1 MTFIDTIP
9 EDDAEGATADWYTAD
24 RERFGYL
31 PNYTKVFGHRPAVYG
46 AWKQLSGAIVGAMGP
61 RRYELA
67 TLAAARVLRS
77 SYCAL
82 AHGKILA
89 EQFLGPETTRA
100 VADGDAITVLDPVD
114 AEIVRF
120 ATLVTR
126 DAAAVTAKDVDRLRA
141 VGLSDED
148 ILDVTLA
155 VAARCFFSTVLE
167 ALGVQPDPA
176 FKALDPDLR
185 AALTVGRPIAEA

>member
-1 MTFIDTIP
+1 MTFIETIP
-9 EDDAEGATADWYTAD
+9 EDEAEGATAHWYAAD
-24 RERFGYL
+24 RERLGYL
-31 PNYTKVFGHRPAVYG
+31 PNYTKVFGQRPAVYA
-46 AWKQLSGAIVGAMGP
+46 AWKQLGGAIGGAMDK

-67 TLAAARVLRS
+67 TLAAAKVLRS

-82 AHGKILA
+82 AHGTVLA
-89 EQFLGPETTRA
+89 ELLGPEATRA
-100 VADGDAITVLDPVD
+100 VADGDADTALDPVD

-120 ATLVTR
+120 ATLVAR

-176 FKALDPDLR
+176 YQALDPDLR

>member
-1 MTFIDTIP
+1 MTFIETIP
-9 EDDAEGATADWYTAD
+9 EDEAEGATAHWYAAD
-24 RERFGYL
+24 RERLGYL
-31 PNYTKVFGHRPAVYG
+31 PNYTKVFGERPAVYA
-46 AWKQLSGAIVGAMGP
+46 AWKQLGGAIGGAMDK

-67 TLAAARVLRS
+67 TLAAAKVLRS

-82 AHGKILA
+82 AHGTVLA
-89 EQFLGPETTRA
+89 ELLGPEATRA
-100 VADGDAITVLDPVD
+100 VADGDADTALDPVD

-120 ATLVTR
+120 ATLVAR

-141 VGLSDED
+141 VGLADED

-176 FKALDPDLR
+176 YQALDPDLR

>member
-1 MTFIDTIP
+1 MTFIETIP
-9 EDDAEGATADWYTAD
+9 EDEAEGATAHWYAAD
-24 RERFGYL
+24 RERLGYV
-31 PNYTKVFGHRPAVYG
+31 PNYAKVFGQRPAVYA
-46 AWKQLSGAIVGAMGP
+46 AWKQLGGAIGGAMDP

-82 AHGKILA
+82 AHGTVLA
-89 EQFLGPETTRA
+89 ELLGPEATRA
-100 VADGDAITVLDPVD
+100 VADGDADTALDPVD

-176 FKALDPDLR
+176 YQALDPDLR

>member
-1 MTFIDTIP
+1 MTFIETIS
-9 EDDAEGATADWYTAD
+9 EDEAEGATAHWYAAD
-24 RERFGYL
+24 RERLGYV
-31 PNYTKVFGHRPAVYG
+31 PNYAKVFGQRPAVYA
-46 AWKQLSGAIVGAMGP
+46 AWKQLGGAIGGAMDK

-67 TLAAARVLRS
+67 TLAAAKVLRS

-82 AHGKILA
+82 AHGTVLA
-89 EQFLGPETTRA
+89 ELLGPEATRA
-100 VADGDAITVLDPVD
+100 VADGDADTALDPVD
-114 AEIVRF
+114 AEVVRF

-176 FKALDPDLR
+176 YRALDPGLR
-185 AALTVGRPIAEA
+185 EALTVGRPIAEA

>member
-1 MTFIDTIP
+1 MTFIETIP
-9 EDDAEGATADWYTAD
+9 EDEAEGATAQWYAAD
-24 RERFGYL
+24 RERLGYL
-31 PNYTKVFGHRPAVYG
+31 PNYTKVFGERPAVYA
-46 AWKQLSGAIVGAMGP
+46 AWKQLGGAIGGAMDK

-67 TLAAARVLRS
+67 TLAAAKVLRS

-82 AHGKILA
+82 AHGTVLA
-89 EQFLGPETTRA
+89 ELLGPEATRA
-100 VADGDAITVLDPVD
+100 VADGDADTALDPVD

-120 ATLVTR
+120 ATLVAR

-176 FKALDPDLR
+176 YQALDPDLR

>member
-1 MTFIDTIP
+1 VTFIDTIP
-9 EDDAEGATADWYTAD
+9 EDDAEGATADWYAAD
-24 RERFGYL
+24 REQLGYL
-31 PNYTKVFGHRPAVYG
+31 PNYTKVFGHRPAAYA
-46 AWKQLSGAIVGAMGP
+46 AWKQLGGAVGGAMDP

-67 TLAAARVLRS
+67 TLAAAKVLRS

-89 EQFLGPETTRA
+89 EQLLGPEATRA
-100 VADGDAITVLDPVD
+100 VADGDADTVLDPAD

-120 ATLVTR
+120 ATLVAR

-176 FKALDPDLR
+176 FRALDPDLR

>member
-1 MTFIDTIP
+1 MTFIETIP
-9 EDDAEGATADWYTAD
+9 EDEAEGATAHWYAAD
-24 RERFGYL
+24 RERLGYL
-31 PNYTKVFGHRPAVYG
+31 PNYTKVFGERPAVYA
-46 AWKQLSGAIVGAMGP
+46 AWKQLGGAIGGAMDK

-67 TLAAARVLRS
+67 TLAAAKVLRS

-82 AHGKILA
+82 AHGTVLA
-89 EQFLGPETTRA
+89 ELLGPEATRA
-100 VADGDAITVLDPVD
+100 VADGDADTLDPVD

-120 ATLVTR
+120 ATLVAR

-176 FKALDPDLR
+176 YQALDPDLR

>member
-1 MTFIDTIP
+1 MTFIETIP
-9 EDDAEGATADWYTAD
+9 EDEAEGATAHWYAAD
-24 RERFGYL
+24 RERLGYL
-31 PNYTKVFGHRPAVYG
+31 PNYTKVFGERPAVYA
-46 AWKQLSGAIVGAMGP
+46 AWKQLGGAIGGAMDK

-89 EQFLGPETTRA
+89 ELLGPEATRA
-100 VADGDAITVLDPVD
+100 VADGEADTVLDPVD

-176 FKALDPDLR
+176 YQALDPDLR

>member
-1 MTFIDTIP
+1 MTFIETIP
-9 EDDAEGATADWYTAD
+9 EDEAEGATAHWYAAD
-24 RERFGYL
+24 RERLGYL
-31 PNYTKVFGHRPAVYG
+31 PNYTKVFGERPAVYA
-46 AWKQLSGAIVGAMGP
+46 AWKQLGGAIGGAMDK

-67 TLAAARVLRS
+67 TLAAAKVLRS

-82 AHGKILA
+82 AHGTVLA
-89 EQFLGPETTRA
+89 ELLGPEATRA
-100 VADGDAITVLDPVD
+100 VADGDADTALDPVD

-120 ATLVTR
+120 ATLVAR

-176 FKALDPDLR
+176 YQALDPDLR

>member
-1 MTFIDTIP
+1 MD
-9 EDDAEGATADWYTAD
+9 
-24 RERFGYL
+24 
-31 PNYTKVFGHRPAVYG
+31 K
-46 AWKQLSGAIVGAMGP
+46 

-67 TLAAARVLRS
+67 TLAAAKVLRS

-82 AHGKILA
+82 AHGTVLA
-89 EQFLGPETTRA
+89 ELLGPEATRA
-100 VADGDAITVLDPVD
+100 VADGDADTALDPVD

-120 ATLVTR
+120 ATLVAR

-176 FKALDPDLR
+176 YQALDPDLR

>member
-1 MTFIDTIP
+1 
-9 EDDAEGATADWYTAD
+9 
-24 RERFGYL
+24 
-31 PNYTKVFGHRPAVYG
+31 
-46 AWKQLSGAIVGAMGP
+46 MGP

-67 TLAAARVLRS
+67 TLAAAKVLRS
-77 SYCAL
+77 SCCAL
-82 AHGKILA
+82 AHGTVLA
-89 EQFLGPETTRA
+89 ELLGPEATRA
-100 VADGDAITVLDPVD
+100 VADGDAITALDPVD

-176 FKALDPDLR
+176 FQVLDPDLR
-185 AALTVGRPIAEA
+185 AAVTVGRPIAEA

>member
-1 MTFIDTIP
+1 VTFIETIP
-9 EDDAEGATADWYTAD
+9 EDEAEGATAHWYAAD
-24 RERFGYL
+24 RERLGYL
-31 PNYTKVFGHRPAVYG
+31 PNYTKVFGERPAVYA
-46 AWKQLSGAIVGAMGP
+46 AWKQLGGAIGGAMDK

-67 TLAAARVLRS
+67 TLAAAKVLRS

-82 AHGKILA
+82 AHGTVLA
-89 EQFLGPETTRA
+89 ELLDPEATRA
-100 VADGDAITVLDPVD
+100 VADGDADTVLDPVD

-120 ATLVTR
+120 ATLVAR

-176 FKALDPDLR
+176 YQALDPDLR

>member
-1 MTFIDTIP
+1 VTFIDTIP
-9 EDDAEGATADWYTAD
+9 EDDAEGATADWYAAD
-24 RERFGYL
+24 REQLGYL
-31 PNYTKVFGHRPAVYG
+31 PNYTKVFGHRPAAYA
-46 AWKQLSGAIVGAMGP
+46 AWKQLGGAVGGAMDP

-67 TLAAARVLRS
+67 TLAAAKVLRS

-89 EQFLGPETTRA
+89 EQLLGPEATRA
-100 VADGDAITVLDPVD
+100 VADGDADTVLDPAD

-120 ATLVTR
+120 ATLVAR

-155 VAARCFFSTVLE
+155 AAARCFFSTVLE

-176 FKALDPDLR
+176 YQALDPDLR

>member
-1 MTFIDTIP
+1 VTFIETIP
-9 EDDAEGATADWYTAD
+9 EDEAEGATAHWYAAD
-24 RERFGYL
+24 RERLGYL
-31 PNYTKVFGHRPAVYG
+31 PNYTKVFGERPAVYA
-46 AWKQLSGAIVGAMGP
+46 AWKQLGGAIGGAMDK

-67 TLAAARVLRS
+67 TLAAAKVLRS

-82 AHGKILA
+82 AHGTVLA
-89 EQFLGPETTRA
+89 ELLGPEATRA
-100 VADGDAITVLDPVD
+100 VADGDADTALDPVD

-120 ATLVTR
+120 ATLVAR

-176 FKALDPDLR
+176 YQALDPDLR

>member
-9 EDDAEGATADWYTAD
+9 EDDAEGATADWYAAD
-24 RERFGYL
+24 REQLGYL
-31 PNYTKVFGHRPAVYG
+31 PNYTKVFGHRPAAYA
-46 AWKQLSGAIVGAMGP
+46 AWKQLGGAVGGAMDP

-67 TLAAARVLRS
+67 TLAAAKVLRS

-89 EQFLGPETTRA
+89 EQLLGPEATRA
-100 VADGDAITVLDPVD
+100 VADGDADTVLDPAD

-120 ATLVTR
+120 ATLVAR

-176 FKALDPDLR
+176 YQALDPDLR

>member
-1 MTFIDTIP
+1 MD
-9 EDDAEGATADWYTAD
+9 
-24 RERFGYL
+24 
-31 PNYTKVFGHRPAVYG
+31 K
-46 AWKQLSGAIVGAMGP
+46 

-67 TLAAARVLRS
+67 TLAAAKVLRS

-82 AHGKILA
+82 AHGTVLA
-89 EQFLGPETTRA
+89 ELLGPEATRA
-100 VADGDAITVLDPVD
+100 VADGDAITALDPVD

-176 FKALDPDLR
+176 FQALDPDLR

>member
-1 MTFIDTIP
+1 MTFIETIP
-9 EDDAEGATADWYTAD
+9 EDEAEGATAHWYAAD
-24 RERFGYL
+24 RERLGYL
-31 PNYTKVFGHRPAVYG
+31 PNYTKVFGERPAVYA
-46 AWKQLSGAIVGAMGP
+46 AWKQLGGAIGGAMDK

-67 TLAAARVLRS
+67 TLAAAKVLRS

-82 AHGKILA
+82 AHGTVLA
-89 EQFLGPETTRA
+89 ELLGPEATRA
-100 VADGDAITVLDPVD
+100 VADGDADTALDPVD
-114 AEIVRF
+114 AEIVRY
-120 ATLVTR
+120 ATLVAR

-176 FKALDPDLR
+176 YQALDPDLR
-185 AALTVGRPIAEA
+185 ATLTVGRPIAEA

>member
-9 EDDAEGATADWYTAD
+9 EDEAEGATAHWDAAD
-24 RERFGYL
+24 RERLGYV
-31 PNYTKVFGHRPAVYG
+31 PNYTKVFGQRPAVYA
-46 AWKQLSGAIVGAMGP
+46 AWKQLGGAIGGAMDK

-82 AHGKILA
+82 AHGTVLA
-89 EQFLGPETTRA
+89 ELLGPEATRA
-100 VADGDAITVLDPVD
+100 VADGDADTALDPVD

-120 ATLVTR
+120 ATLVGR

-176 FKALDPDLR
+176 YQALDPDLR

>member
-1 MTFIDTIP
+1 VTFIETIP
-9 EDDAEGATADWYTAD
+9 EDDAEGAAADWYAAD
-24 RERFGYL
+24 RERLGYL
-31 PNYTKVFGHRPAVYG
+31 PNYTKVFGQRPAVYA
-46 AWKQLSGAIVGAMGP
+46 AWKQLGGAIGGAMDP

-67 TLAAARVLRS
+67 TLAAAKVLRS

-82 AHGKILA
+82 AHGKVLA

-100 VADGDAITVLDPVD
+100 VADGDAVTVLDPVD

-126 DAAAVTAKDVDRLRA
+126 DAAAVTPKDVDRLRA

-155 VAARCFFSTVLE
+155 AAARCFFSTVLE

-176 FKALDPDLR
+176 YQALDPDLR

>member
-1 MTFIDTIP
+1 MTFIETIP
-9 EDDAEGATADWYTAD
+9 EDEAEGATAHWYAAD
-24 RERFGYL
+24 RERLGYL
-31 PNYTKVFGHRPAVYG
+31 PNYTKVFGERPAVYA
-46 AWKQLSGAIVGAMGP
+46 AWKQLGGAIGGAMDK

-67 TLAAARVLRS
+67 TLAAAKVLRS

-82 AHGKILA
+82 AHGTVLA
-89 EQFLGPETTRA
+89 ELLGPEATRA
-100 VADGDAITVLDPVD
+100 VADGDADTALDPVD

-120 ATLVTR
+120 ATLVAR
-126 DAAAVTAKDVDRLRA
+126 DTAAVTAKDVDRLRA

-176 FKALDPDLR
+176 YQALDPDLR

>member
-1 MTFIDTIP
+1 MTFIETIP
-9 EDDAEGATADWYTAD
+9 EDDAEGATADWYAAE
-24 RERFGYL
+24 RERVGYL
-31 PNYTKVFGHRPAVYG
+31 PNYTRVFGQRPAVYA
-46 AWKQLSGAIVGAMGP
+46 AWKQLGGAIGGGMDT

-82 AHGKILA
+82 AHGKVLA
-89 EQFLGPETTRA
+89 EQYLGPETTRA
-100 VADGDAITVLDPVD
+100 VADGDADTALDPVD

-120 ATLVTR
+120 AILVTR
-126 DAAAVTAKDVDRLRA
+126 DAAGVTAKDVDRLRA
-141 VGLSDED
+141 VGLSDDD

-176 FKALDPDLR
+176 YRALDPDLR

>member
-1 MTFIDTIP
+1 VTFIDTIP
-9 EDDAEGATADWYTAD
+9 EDDAEGATADWYAAD
-24 RERFGYL
+24 REQLGYL
-31 PNYTKVFGHRPAVYG
+31 PNYTKVFGHRPAAYA
-46 AWKQLSGAIVGAMGP
+46 AWKQLGVAVGGAMDP

-67 TLAAARVLRS
+67 TLAAAKVLRS

-89 EQFLGPETTRA
+89 EQLLGPEATRA
-100 VADGDAITVLDPVD
+100 VADGDADTVLDPAD

-120 ATLVTR
+120 ATLVAR

-176 FKALDPDLR
+176 FRALDPDLR

>member
-9 EDDAEGATADWYTAD
+9 EDDAEGATAHWYAAD
-24 RERFGYL
+24 RERLGYL
-31 PNYTKVFGHRPAVYG
+31 PNYTKVFGQRPAAYA
-46 AWKQLSGAIVGAMGP
+46 AWKQLGGAIGGAMDQ

-82 AHGKILA
+82 AHGKVLA

-100 VADGDAITVLDPVD
+100 VADGDAVTVLDPVD

-126 DAAAVTAKDVDRLRA
+126 DAAAVTPKDVDRLRA

-155 VAARCFFSTVLE
+155 AAARCFFSTVLE

-176 FKALDPDLR
+176 YQALDPDLR

>member
-1 MTFIDTIP
+1 MS
-9 EDDAEGATADWYTAD
+9 GAT
-24 RERFGYL
+24 RNPR
-31 PNYTKVFGHRPAVYG
+31 
-46 AWKQLSGAIVGAMGP
+46 LSGRGGSQ
-61 RRYELA
+61 ELA
-67 TLAAARVLRS
+67 TLAAAKVLRS

-82 AHGKILA
+82 AHGKVLA
-89 EQFLGPETTRA
+89 EQPLGPETTRA
-100 VADGDAITVLDPVD
+100 VADGDAVTVLDPVD

-120 ATLVTR
+120 ATLVTTLVTR
-126 DAAAVTAKDVDRLRA
+126 DAAAVTAKDVDRLPA

-155 VAARCFFSTVLE
+155 AAARCFFSTVLE

-176 FKALDPDLR
+176 YQALDPDLR

>member
-1 MTFIDTIP
+1 MSGTTRNP
-9 EDDAEGATADWYTAD
+9 
-24 RERFGYL
+24 
-31 PNYTKVFGHRPAVYG
+31 RP
-46 AWKQLSGAIVGAMGP
+46 SGRGG
-61 RRYELA
+61 
-67 TLAAARVLRS
+67 S
-77 SYCAL
+77 QCAL
-82 AHGKILA
+82 AHGTVLA
-89 EQFLGPETTRA
+89 ELLGPEATRA
-100 VADGDAITVLDPVD
+100 VADGDADTALDPVD

-120 ATLVTR
+120 ATLVAR

-176 FKALDPDLR
+176 YQALDPDLR

>member
-1 MTFIDTIP
+1 MTFIETIP
-9 EDDAEGATADWYTAD
+9 EDEAEGATADWYAAD
-24 RERFGYL
+24 RERLGYV
-31 PNYTKVFGHRPAVYG
+31 PNYAKVFGQRPAVYA
-46 AWKQLSGAIVGAMGP
+46 AWKQLGGAIGGAMDP

-100 VADGDAITVLDPVD
+100 VADGDADTVLDPVD

-120 ATLVTR
+120 ATLVAR

-176 FKALDPDLR
+176 YQALDPDLR

>member
-1 MTFIDTIP
+1 MTFIETIP
-9 EDDAEGATADWYTAD
+9 EDEAEGATAHWYAAD
-24 RERFGYL
+24 RERLGYL
-31 PNYTKVFGHRPAVYG
+31 PNYTKVFGERPAVYA
-46 AWKQLSGAIVGAMGP
+46 AWKQLGGAIGGAMDK

-67 TLAAARVLRS
+67 TLAAAKVLRS

-82 AHGKILA
+82 AHGTVLA
-89 EQFLGPETTRA
+89 ELLGPEATRA
-100 VADGDAITVLDPVD
+100 VADGDADTALDPVD
-114 AEIVRF
+114 AEIVRY
-120 ATLVTR
+120 ATLVAR

-176 FKALDPDLR
+176 YQALDPDLR

>member
-1 MTFIDTIP
+1 MTFIETIP
-9 EDDAEGATADWYTAD
+9 EDDAEGATADWYAAD
-24 RERFGYL
+24 RERVGYL
-31 PNYTKVFGHRPAVYG
+31 PNYTKVFGRRPAAYA
-46 AWKQLSGAIVGAMGP
+46 AWKQLGGAIGGAMDK

-67 TLAAARVLRS
+67 TLAAAKVLRS

-82 AHGKILA
+82 AHGTVLA
-89 EQFLGPETTRA
+89 EQLIGPEATRA
-100 VADGDAITVLDPVD
+100 VADGDADTVLDPAD

-126 DAAAVTAKDVDRLRA
+126 DAATVTAKDVDRLRA

-176 FKALDPDLR
+176 YQALDPDLR

>member
-1 MTFIDTIP
+1 MTFIETVG
-9 EDDAEGATADWYTAD
+9 EDDAEGATAEMYAAD
-24 RERFGYL
+24 LDEDGYVA
-31 PNYTKVFGHRPAVYG
+31 NSTKAFGHRPAVFA
-46 AWKQLSGAIVGAMGP
+46 AWRQLGSTIGGSMDR

-67 TLAAARVLRS
+67 TVAAARVLRS
-77 SYCAL
+77 SYCSL
-82 AHGKILA
+82 AHGKVLA
-89 EQFLGPETTRA
+89 EQYLGPETTRA
-100 VADGDAITVLDPVD
+100 VADGDADTALDPVD

-141 VGLSDED
+141 AGLSDED

-155 VAARCFFSTVLE
+155 TAARCFFSTVLE

-176 FKALDPDLR
+176 YQALDPDLR

>member
-1 MTFIDTIP
+1 MTFIETIP
-9 EDDAEGATADWYTAD
+9 EDEAEGATAHWYAAD
-24 RERFGYL
+24 RERLGYL
-31 PNYTKVFGHRPAVYG
+31 PNYTKVFGERPAVYA
-46 AWKQLSGAIVGAMGP
+46 AWKQLGGAIGGAMDK

-67 TLAAARVLRS
+67 TLAAAKVLRS

-82 AHGKILA
+82 AHGTVLA
-89 EQFLGPETTRA
+89 ELLGPEATRA
-100 VADGDAITVLDPVD
+100 VADGDADTALDPVD

-120 ATLVTR
+120 ATLVAR

-176 FKALDPDLR
+176 YQALDPDLR
-185 AALTVGRPIAEA
+185 AAVTVGRPIAEA

>member
-9 EDDAEGATADWYTAD
+9 GDDAEGATADWYTAD

-31 PNYTKVFGHRPAVYG
+31 PNYTKVFGHRPAAYA
-46 AWKQLSGAIVGAMGP
+46 AWKQLGGAIGGAMDQ

-89 EQFLGPETTRA
+89 EQLLGPEATRA
-100 VADGDAITVLDPVD
+100 VADGDADTVLDPILEAYIEDDASVD
-114 AEIVRF
+114 E
-120 ATLVTR
+120 LVAAGFDR
-126 DAAAVTAKDVDRLRA
+126 DTVAAVVRLVDGAEYKRRQAPPGPKITGRSFGKDRRLPITNRFRGTA
-141 VGLSDED
+141 GGEEG
-148 ILDVTLA
+148 T
-155 VAARCFFSTVLE
+155 
-167 ALGVQPDPA
+167 P
-176 FKALDPDLR
+176 
-185 AALTVGRPIAEA
+185 